1 MFPSSSF
8 LEFGITLY
16 WVQALRY
23 MVIAGGAF
31 LVFYIIWKSK
41 FSRKRIRN
49 SFPSRKN
56 VATEIIYSFLTFGV
70 FSLMGVF
77 ISFLSKNGFTF
88 IYHDIEQYGWLYF
101 ILSIFIMLLLHDTY
115 FYWTH
120 RLMHHPKIF
129 RHVHLVHHLS
139 VNPTPWA
146 SFSFHPFE
154 AVIESGILLLIVFV
168 MPAHPLAI
176 FLFLLIMTLI
186 NVLGHLGYELY
197 PKGFLKHPFGRLNN
211 TSVHHNMHHQ
221 FFNCNYGL
229 YFNWWDRLM
238 GTNHPDYYSNFE
250 KITDKQKPGS
260 VK

>member
-1 MFPSSSF
+1 MFSSSSF
-8 LEFGITLY
+8 FEFGIKLY
-16 WVQALRY
+16 GVQVLRY
-23 MVIAGGAF
+23 LIIAGGAF
-31 LVFYIIWKSK
+31 LVFYVVWKNHFYK
-41 FSRKRIRN
+41 KRIRS
-49 SFPSRKN
+49 SFPERKN
-56 VATEIIYSFLTFGV
+56 ITTEIAYSFLTFGI

-77 ISFLSKNGFTF
+77 ILFLSKSGLTF
-88 IYHDIEQYGWLYF
+88 IYHEVAQYGWMYF
-101 ILSIFIMLLLHDTY
+101 ISSIFIMLLLHDTY

-146 SFSFHPFE
+146 SFSFHPLE

-168 MPAHPLAI
+168 MPAHPMAI
-176 FLFLLIMTLI
+176 FIFLLIMTFI

-197 PKGFLKHPFGRLNN
+197 PKGFLKHPLGKLNN

-229 YFNWWDRLM
+229 YFNLWDRIM
-238 GTNHPDYYSNFE
+238 GTNHPDYNSNFE
-250 KITDKQKPGS
+250 KVAAGNKPDE
-260 VK
+260 